1 MTHLKQ
7 ARLVQLYPPTP
18 EGRTIAQ
25 RVHAEWESRQAIA
38 TALSAA
44 RRSARLSG
52 GLRLGSVVKAT
63 RVGAA

>member
-1 MTHLKQ
+1 MTTNR

-25 RVHAEWESRQAIA
+25 RVHAEWEARQVIA
-38 TALSAA
+38 QAMAAA

-52 GLRLGSVVKAT
+52 ELKLGDVVRAT